1 MKVAIN
7 LSWKNIDNYG
17 GNRKMKMTKK
27 QIINTMKKWYMPN
40 FFDVSMFD
48 YTQLNDEEIYQVYL
62 EEIENWGEEINEEL
76 EKHI

>member
-1 MKVAIN
+1 
-7 LSWKNIDNYG
+7 
-17 GNRKMKMTKK
+17 MKMTKK